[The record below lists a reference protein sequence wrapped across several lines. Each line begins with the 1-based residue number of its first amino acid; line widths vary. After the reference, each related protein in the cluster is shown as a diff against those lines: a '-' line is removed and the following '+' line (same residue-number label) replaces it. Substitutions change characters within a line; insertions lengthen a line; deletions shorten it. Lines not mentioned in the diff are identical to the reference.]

1 MYTSVIMPNW
11 ATGYGNKLSWKWQV
25 HIRKKYSY
33 QTWKTYWVSTQSC
46 GEKISIL
53 FFFFSACFASV
64 FSFAHPTEIQLKLVL
79 HDVLAMLCYCC
90 TLLHRLKWYSQIENP
105 CQTCSSVR
113 LSAGLFFSMKCS
125 QFVVWHSVHNCSAT
139 CVVHWNSQHCIV
151 TVRLMWGGACSSQS
165 SHFHILIG
173 LLLRNTVELMCERRG
188 GGIQIQ
194 ELW

>member
-1 MYTSVIMPNW
+1 MKVASAYLKEIFLLHMDNILSNNT
-11 ATGYGNKLSWKWQV
+11 KLWREDLHLVFLGK
-25 HIRKKYSY
+25 
-33 QTWKTYWVSTQSC
+33 
-46 GEKISIL
+46 
-53 FFFFSACFASV
+53 ACVTSV
-64 FSFAHPTEIQLKLVL
+64 FSSTPLIETQLKLVL

-90 TLLHRLKWYSQIENP
+90 TLLHLLKWYSQIQNP

-151 TVRLMWGGACSSQS
+151 TVRLMWGGAYSSQS

-173 LLLRNTVELMCERRG
+173 LLLRSTVDLVCNRRG
-188 GGIQIQ
+188 GGIQI
-194 ELW
+194 